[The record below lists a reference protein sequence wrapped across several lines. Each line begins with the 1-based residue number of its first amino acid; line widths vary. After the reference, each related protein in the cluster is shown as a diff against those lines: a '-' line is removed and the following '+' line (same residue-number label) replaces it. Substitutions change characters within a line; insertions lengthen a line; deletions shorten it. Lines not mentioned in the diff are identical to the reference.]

1 MRQDAVMEQVF
12 QLVNN
17 VLSRDRETRRRD
29 LNIRCYKV
37 IPLTSQAG
45 VLEFVGNTL
54 PLKDW
59 LIRAHPRFASMV
71 VYGNVSTQ
79 SSALDTGPKICLS
92 TKLASCFA
100 KSKMS

>member
-1 MRQDAVMEQVF
+1 MQPHRSIALIYFVQFKGEGNDDIRQDAVMEQVF

-59 LIRAHPRFASMV
+59 LMKAHPRFASMV
-71 VYGNVSTQ
+71 V
-79 SSALDTGPKICLS
+79 
-92 TKLASCFA
+92 
-100 KSKMS
+100 

>member
-1 MRQDAVMEQVF
+1 MEQVF

-17 VLSRDRETRRRD
+17 VLSRDQETRRRD

-37 IPLTSQAG
+37 VPLSSQAG

-59 LIRAHPRFASMV
+59 LLKAHSRSVFLFVLDLKP
-71 VYGNVSTQ
+71 TQ
-79 SSALDTGPKICLS
+79 QR
-92 TKLASCFA
+92 
-100 KSKMS
+100 